1 MSNHDQS
8 PKLSTGHE
16 NQAMNSDTNEYDTEG
31 YNRRKFLKAGAAG
44 AAGLAAAGMGVN
56 TAQAKSIIP
65 DQEKVWTNSTTGRR
79 VAILNDTALQI
90 GAPLAIELAKAGHD
104 LVIAQPEKGLVKKLE
119 ALGSKVVVVEGV
131 EQHGPNSET
140 NPKHGQMFV
149 DAAMKHFGGFDSAYF
164 RTAEH
169 GGADILNVTKEQ
181 LQLSFEGNFV
191 AVVNALQAV
200 LPPLMKAG
208 RGQVVF
214 LTSASAVRGPYDFIP
229 YVSLRAG
236 ANNLIKCAAMTAAEK
251 GVCVNAFGTNFL
263 NYPDAVESYG
273 GKDKMAHVESKLP
286 IGRMGE
292 PEEAAHMAVALLDG
306 KNMFT
311 TGQTI
316 MIDGGYSA
324 RMDDIKFTKW

>member
-1 MSNHDQS
+1 MSTDNTGQD
-8 PKLSTGHE
+8 PKGI
-16 NQAMNSDTNEYDTEG
+16 D
-31 YNRRKFLKAGAAG
+31 RRDILKAGAIG
-44 AAGLAAAGMGVN
+44 AAGLAAAGLSVN
-56 TAQAKSIIP
+56 TAQAKNIVP
-65 DQEKVWTNSTTGRR
+65 DQEKLWTNSNTGRR

-119 ALGSKVVVVEGV
+119 GLGSKVVVIEGV
-131 EQHGPNSET
+131 EQDGPNDET
-140 NPKHGQMFV
+140 NPEHAKKLV
-149 DAAMKHFGGFDSAYF
+149 DAAIKNFGGFDSAYF
-164 RTAEH
+164 RTAAH

-181 LQLSFEGNFV
+181 LQHSFESNFV
-191 AVVNALQAV
+191 AVVTALQAV

-208 RGQVVF
+208 RGQVMI
-214 LTSASAVRGPYDFIP
+214 LTSASSVRGPYDFIP
-229 YVSLRAG
+229 YVSLRAA
-236 ANNLIKCAAMTAAEK
+236 ANNLIQCAAMTAAEK

-263 NYPDAVESYG
+263 NYPDAIKSYG

-292 PEEAAHMAVALLDG
+292 PEEAAHLAVALLDG

-311 TGQTI
+311 TGQSI

-324 RMDDIKFTKW
+324 RMDDLKFSKW

>member
-1 MSNHDQS
+1 MSSDKLEKD
-8 PKLSTGHE
+8 PK
-16 NQAMNSDTNEYDTEG
+16 DID
-31 YNRRKFLKAGAAG
+31 RRQFMMAGAVGAAG
-44 AAGLAAAGMGVN
+44 IAASGIGLGAG
-56 TAQAKSIIP
+56 TAQAKNIVP
-65 DQEKVWTNSTTGRR
+65 DQEKLWTNSNTGRR

-119 ALGSKVVVVEGV
+119 GLGSKVVVIEGV
-131 EQHGPNSET
+131 EQEGPNDET
-140 NPKHGQMFV
+140 NPEHAKKLV
-149 DAAMKHFGGFDSAYF
+149 DAAIKNFGGFDSAYF
-164 RTAEH
+164 RTALH
-169 GGADILNVTKEQ
+169 GGADILNVTKKQ
-181 LQLSFEGNFV
+181 LQESFESNFV
-191 AVVNALQAV
+191 AVVSALQAV

-208 RGQVVF
+208 RGQVVI
-214 LTSASAVRGPYDFIP
+214 LTSASSVRGPYDFIP

-263 NYPDAVESYG
+263 NYPDAIKSYG

-311 TGQTI
+311 TGQSI
-316 MIDGGYSA
+316 MIDGGYSS
-324 RMDDIKFTKW
+324 RMDDMKFSKW

>member
-1 MSNHDQS
+1 MSTDNTGQD
-8 PKLSTGHE
+8 PKGI
-16 NQAMNSDTNEYDTEG
+16 D
-31 YNRRKFLKAGAAG
+31 RRDILKAGAIG
-44 AAGLAAAGMGVN
+44 AAGLAAAGLSVN
-56 TAQAKSIIP
+56 TAQAKNIVP
-65 DQEKVWTNSTTGRR
+65 DQEKLWTNSNTGRR

-119 ALGSKVVVVEGV
+119 GLGSKVVVIEGV
-131 EQHGPNSET
+131 EQDGPNDET
-140 NPKHGQMFV
+140 NPEHAKKLV
-149 DAAMKHFGGFDSAYF
+149 DAAIKNFGGFDSAYF
-164 RTAEH
+164 RTAAH

-181 LQLSFEGNFV
+181 LQHSFESNFV
-191 AVVNALQAV
+191 AVVTALQAV

-208 RGQVVF
+208 RGQVVI
-214 LTSASAVRGPYDFIP
+214 LTSASSVRGPYDFIP

-263 NYPDAVESYG
+263 NYPDAIKSYG

-311 TGQTI
+311 TGQSI

-324 RMDDIKFTKW
+324 RMDDMKFSKW

>member
-1 MSNHDQS
+1 MSKDNTDLKS
-8 PKLSTGHE
+8 KGIKLR
-16 NQAMNSDTNEYDTEG
+16 DL
-31 YNRRKFLKAGAAG
+31 LKAGAIG
-44 AAGLAAAGMGVN
+44 VAGLAVAGLIAG
-56 TAQAKSIIP
+56 TAQAKNIVP
-65 DQEKVWTNSTTGRR
+65 DQEKIWTNSNTGRR

-119 ALGSKVVVVEGV
+119 ALGSKVIVIEGV
-131 EQHGPNSET
+131 EQDGPNDEN
-140 NPKHGQMFV
+140 NPEHAKKLV
-149 DAAMKHFGGFDSAYF
+149 DAAIKNFGGFDSAYF
-164 RTAEH
+164 RTAAH

-181 LQLSFEGNFV
+181 LQHSFESNFV
-191 AVVNALQAV
+191 AVVTILQTV

-208 RGQVVF
+208 RGQVVI
-214 LTSASAVRGPYDFIP
+214 LTSASSVRGPYDFIP

-251 GVCVNAFGTNFL
+251 GVTLNAFGTNFL
-263 NYPDAVESYG
+263 NYPDAIKSYG

-292 PEEAAHMAVALLDG
+292 PEEAAHLALALLDG

-311 TGQTI
+311 TGQAI
-316 MIDGGYSA
+316 MIDGGYSS
-324 RMDDIKFTKW
+324 RMDDMKFSKW

>member
-1 MSNHDQS
+1 MSTDNTGQD
-8 PKLSTGHE
+8 PKGI
-16 NQAMNSDTNEYDTEG
+16 D
-31 YNRRKFLKAGAAG
+31 RRDILKAGAIG
-44 AAGLAAAGMGVN
+44 AAGLAAAGLSVN
-56 TAQAKSIIP
+56 TAQAKNIVP
-65 DQEKVWTNSTTGRR
+65 DQEKLWTNSNTGRR

-119 ALGSKVVVVEGV
+119 GLGSKVVVIEGV
-131 EQHGPNSET
+131 EQDGPNDET
-140 NPKHGQMFV
+140 NPEHAKKLV
-149 DAAMKHFGGFDSAYF
+149 DAAIKNFGGFDSAYF
-164 RTAEH
+164 RTAAH

-181 LQLSFEGNFV
+181 LQHSFESNFV
-191 AVVNALQAV
+191 AVVTALQAV

-208 RGQVVF
+208 RGQVMI
-214 LTSASAVRGPYDFIP
+214 LTSASSVRGPYDFIP
-229 YVSLRAG
+229 YVSLRAA
-236 ANNLIKCAAMTAAEK
+236 ANNLIQCAAMTAAEK

-263 NYPDAVESYG
+263 NYPDAIKSYG

-292 PEEAAHMAVALLDG
+292 PEEAAHLAVALLDG

-311 TGQTI
+311 TGQSI

-324 RMDDIKFTKW
+324 RMDDMKFSKW

>member
-1 MSNHDQS
+1 MSKDNTDLDS
-8 PKLSTGHE
+8 KGI
-16 NQAMNSDTNEYDTEG
+16 D
-31 YNRRKFLKAGAAG
+31 RRDILKAGAIG
-44 AAGLAAAGMGVN
+44 AAGLAAAGLGAN
-56 TAQAKSIIP
+56 TAQAKNIIP
-65 DQEKVWTNSTTGRR
+65 DQEKVWTNSNTGRR

-119 ALGSKVVVVEGV
+119 GLGSKVVVIEGV
-131 EQHGPNSET
+131 EQDGPNDET
-140 NPKHGQMFV
+140 NPEHAKKLV
-149 DAAMKHFGGFDSAYF
+149 DAAIKNFGGFDSAYF
-164 RTAEH
+164 RTAAH

-181 LQLSFEGNFV
+181 LQHSFESNFV
-191 AVVNALQAV
+191 AVVTALQAV

-208 RGQVVF
+208 RGQVVI
-214 LTSASAVRGPYDFIP
+214 LTSASSVRGPYDFIP

-263 NYPDAVESYG
+263 NYPDAIKSYG

-311 TGQTI
+311 TGQSI

-324 RMDDIKFTKW
+324 RMDDMKFSKW

>member
-1 MSNHDQS
+1 MSTDNTDLGS
-8 PKLSTGHE
+8 KGI
-16 NQAMNSDTNEYDTEG
+16 D
-31 YNRRKFLKAGAAG
+31 RRGLLKAGAIG
-44 AAGLAAAGMGVN
+44 AAGLAAAGLGVN
-56 TAQAKSIIP
+56 TAQAKTVIP
-65 DQEKVWTNSTTGRR
+65 DQEKLWTNSNTGRR
-79 VAILNDTALQI
+79 VAILNDALLQI

-119 ALGSKVVVVEGV
+119 GLGSKVVVIEGV
-131 EQHGPNSET
+131 EQDGPNDET
-140 NPKHGQMFV
+140 NPEHAKKLV
-149 DAAMKHFGGFDSAYF
+149 DAAIKNFGGFDSAYF
-164 RTAEH
+164 RTAAH

-181 LQLSFEGNFV
+181 LQKSFESNFV
-191 AVVNALQAV
+191 AVVSALQAV

-208 RGQVVF
+208 RGQVVI
-214 LTSASAVRGPYDFIP
+214 LTSASSVRGPYDFIP
-229 YVSLRAG
+229 YVSLRAA
-236 ANNLIKCAAMTAAEK
+236 ANNLIECAAMTAAEK

-263 NYPDAVESYG
+263 NYPDAVKSYG

-311 TGQTI
+311 TGQSI

-324 RMDDIKFTKW
+324 RMDDMKFSKW